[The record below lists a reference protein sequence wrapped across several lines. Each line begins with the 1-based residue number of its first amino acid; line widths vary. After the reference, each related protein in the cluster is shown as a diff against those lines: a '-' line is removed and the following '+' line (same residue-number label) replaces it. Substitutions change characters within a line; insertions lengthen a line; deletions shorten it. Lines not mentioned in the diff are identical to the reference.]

1 MGVMKFNGQALR
13 TIRTRAGLTQEQ
25 LAAASGATFGTI
37 NRLENGHI
45 EPTLSTVQK
54 IADALQVAPT
64 ELLTV
69 NGEAA

>member
-1 MGVMKFNGQALR
+1 MKFNGQALR
-13 TIRTRAGLTQEQ
+13 VIREQAGMTQEQ

-37 NRLENGHI
+37 NRLENGHV

-54 IADALQVAPT
+54 IADALSVPPT
-64 ELLTV
+64 VLLTV